1 MKTWWKFKKL
11 GIFFRILNLDS
22 EQVIIITRENS
33 WIADKNQSTKAFH
46 RFRPTNLRIQ
56 GHSLFDHGE
65 IKEFFSQFELAIA
78 VLNEWDDEGKQ
89 MERALGNS

>member
-1 MKTWWKFKKL
+1 M
-11 GIFFRILNLDS
+11 
-22 EQVIIITRENS
+22 
-33 WIADKNQSTKAFH
+33 
-46 RFRPTNLRIQ
+46 NLRIQ

-78 VLNEWDDEGKQ
+78 VLNEWDDEGKH